1 VLTWPT
7 QTILP
12 FLFDPVRHMFLKPAV
27 TRQAAARC
35 AFDLKYEAQP
45 RWTTY
50 SRLLK
55 FCDILFQE
63 LSDLNPRDYIDLQ
76 SFIWSIGDDSYKA
89 KPSEAKLPKS

>member
-1 VLTWPT
+1 LSH
-7 QTILP
+7 TIEP
-12 FLFDPVRHMFLKPAV
+12 GGDRGRGRP
-27 TRQAAARC
+27 RQAAARY

-63 LSDLNPRDYIDLQ
+63 FRDVKPRDCIDLQ

-89 KPSEAKLPKS
+89 RPPEAKQPKS